1 MDHEKLLPLSSEN
14 ILQLLKNEFRLTFN
28 KKGQDYF
35 ALCPFRPEKSS
46 SFAFE
51 PEKKIFKCFA
61 KQEIKQLG
69 YWVGS
74 EEDLLEP
81 TEINQEKKLLSL

>member
-1 MDHEKLLPLSSEN
+1 MDHEKLLPLSTEN

-35 ALCPFRPEKSS
+35 ALCPFRQEKSS

-51 PEKKIFKCFA
+51 PEKKIFKCFGCD
-61 KQEIKQLG
+61 LG
-69 YWVGS
+69 FGN
-74 EEDLLEP
+74 
-81 TEINQEKKLLSL
+81 IFKL